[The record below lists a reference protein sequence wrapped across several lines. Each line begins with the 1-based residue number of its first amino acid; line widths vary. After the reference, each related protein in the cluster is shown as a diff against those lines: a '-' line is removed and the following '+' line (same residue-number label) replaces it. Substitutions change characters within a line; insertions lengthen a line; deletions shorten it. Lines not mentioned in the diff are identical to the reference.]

1 MLWEAFSPDRFP
13 QPRKEILM
21 NEMTADAVGG
31 KRRLNRTLILA
42 VILTGVI
49 LVGLLVIR
57 SQQEPRSQQGP
68 EAAVASPE
76 VTTISD
82 SVLEEQY
89 GLRVNLVAVTAAG
102 GLVDLRLK
110 ILDGSKAKALL
121 GDPNNLPAVLVPD
134 KDITL
139 ELPDEAKSQEIR
151 FEDDG
156 NYFMMFPNTANAV
169 KPGTP
174 VNILF
179 GNLQLEPIAAK

>member
-1 MLWEAFSPDRFP
+1 M
-13 QPRKEILM
+13 
-21 NEMTADAVGG
+21 
-31 KRRLNRTLILA
+31 
-42 VILTGVI
+42 
-49 LVGLLVIR
+49 
-57 SQQEPRSQQGP
+57 
-68 EAAVASPE
+68 
-76 VTTISD
+76 TTISQ

-110 ILDGSKAKALL
+110 ILDGGRAEALL
-121 GDPNNLPAVLVPD
+121 GDPTNLPALLVPD
-134 KDITL
+134 RDVTL

-174 VNILF
+174 VTIQF
-179 GNLQLEPIAAK
+179 GDLQLEPIAAK

>member
-1 MLWEAFSPDRFP
+1 MH
-13 QPRKEILM
+13 M
-21 NEMTADAVGG
+21 NEMTANAVGG
-31 KRRLNRTLILA
+31 NPRLNRTLIVALILA
-42 VILTGVI
+42 GVI
-49 LVGLLVIR
+49 LVGFLVIR
-57 SQQEPRSQQGP
+57 SQQQP
-68 EAAVASPE
+68 EAVVALPE
-76 VTTISD
+76 MTTISQ

-110 ILDGSKAKALL
+110 ILDGGRAEALL
-121 GDPNNLPAVLVPD
+121 GDPTNLPALLVPD
-134 KDITL
+134 RDVTL

-174 VNILF
+174 VTIQF
-179 GNLQLEPIAAK
+179 GDLQLEPIAAK